1 MGLSSTGAER
11 DGFTRKQLHPGI
23 WQVLRSR
30 SRMRCLVT
38 FHRLDLYSDMRGPY
52 LGLPLNHTSW
62 TYDMRQ

>member
-1 MGLSSTGAER
+1 MGLSSTGTKR
-11 DGFTRKQLHPGI
+11 DGRTRKQLYPGI

-52 LGLPLNHTSW
+52 LGLPLNHTSQA
-62 TYDMRQ
+62 YDL